1 MSTRR
6 GAAHVRPRPPSSG
19 RPKQPTKVKAPDR
32 RRLRQHRGLDARRR
46 RAPLATRT
54 LLALSVVL
62 LAGAALLAAGGGIGP
77 VLSTLAAG
85 FGSAVDRLSA
95 TPVPSLN
102 GLPPTEAPRIAVP
115 QQPYTSEASIDLNV
129 TVPPGVVGD
138 PSAKVR
144 IYLALE
150 GLQAAPIVD
159 VPVDATIRLVVPFD
173 LTPGRN
179 DISATLFQGGQES
192 EHSPIVTWF
201 LDQDPPRITVT
212 RPQDGA
218 AIDRPTVTL
227 EGSTQAETTLVTLNV
242 ANGASITTVAALDG
256 SFETTLPLAPG
267 VNVIEI
273 SGTDPAG
280 NQGAT
285 SLTLIQGSADLRVQL
300 RSSLN
305 RISVARHPSALQLT
319 VFVTDPSGDP
329 LPGARAFFTLQI
341 PGLAPISNELVTEF
355 DGRAIFTTPL
365 VGTLSTGG
373 GGATVFVSH
382 DDYGESTDRV
392 TLTFV
397 K

>member
-6 GAAHVRPRPPSSG
+6 GASHVRPRPPSSG
-19 RPKQPTKVKAPDR
+19 RPSQPTKVKAPDR
-32 RRLRQHRGLDARRR
+32 RRVRQHRGLDARRK

-54 LLALSVVL
+54 FLALSVAL

-77 VLSTLAAG
+77 VLSSLAAG
-85 FGSAVDRLSA
+85 FGSAFDRLAA
-95 TPVPSLN
+95 TPVPSLSD
-102 GLPPTEAPRIAVP
+102 LPPTQSPRIAVP
-115 QQPYTSEASIDLNV
+115 QQPFTRETSIDLNV

-159 VPVDATIRLVVPFD
+159 VPVGTSIRLGVPFD

-179 DISATLFQGGQES
+179 DISATLFRGGLES
-192 EHSPIVTWF
+192 DHSPIVTWF
-201 LDQDPPRITVT
+201 LDQDPPRITIT
-212 RPQDGA
+212 SPRDGA
-218 AIDRPTVTL
+218 AIDRSTATL
-227 EGSTQAETTLVTLNV
+227 EGSTQAETRLVALNA
-242 ANGASITTVAALDG
+242 ANGASITTVAARDG
-256 SFETTLPLAPG
+256 SFEITLPLAPG
-267 VNVIEI
+267 VNTIEI
-273 SGTDPAG
+273 NGTDPAG

-285 SLTLIQGSADLRVQL
+285 SLTLIQGSAEMRVQL

-305 RISVARHPSALQLT
+305 RISVARHPSSLQLT
-319 VFVTDPSGDP
+319 ALVTDPSGNP

-341 PGLAPISNELVTEF
+341 PGLAPISNQLVTAI
-355 DGRAIFTTPL
+355 DGRAVFTTPL
-365 VGTLSTGG
+365 VGTLARGG
-373 GGATVFVSH
+373 GGATVFITH
-382 DDYGESTDRV
+382 DDYGEATDRV

>member
-19 RPKQPTKVKAPDR
+19 RPSQPIKLKAPDR
-32 RRLRQHRGLDARRR
+32 RRVRQHRGLDARRK
-46 RAPLATRT
+46 RAPLVTRT
-54 LLALSVVL
+54 LLVLSVVL
-62 LAGAALLAAGGGIGP
+62 LAGAALLAASGGIGP

-85 FGSAVDRLSA
+85 FGSAIDRLAA
-95 TPVPSLN
+95 TPVPSLSD
-102 GLPPTEAPRIAVP
+102 LPPTEPPRIAAP
-115 QQPYTSEASIDLNV
+115 QQPFTSQVAIDLNV
-129 TVPPGVVGD
+129 TVPPRVVGD

-159 VPVDATIRLVVPFD
+159 VPVGSTIRLVVPFD
-173 LTPGRN
+173 LERGRN
-179 DISATLFQGGQES
+179 DISATLFQGGRES
-192 EHSPIVTWF
+192 DHSPIVTWF

-218 AIDRPTVTL
+218 AIERPTVTL
-227 EGSTQAETTLVTLNV
+227 EGSTQAETTLVTLN
-242 ANGASITTVAALDG
+242 ASNGASVTTVAARDG
-256 SFETTLPLAPG
+256 SFEVTLPLAPG
-267 VNVIEI
+267 INAIEI
-273 SGTDPAG
+273 NGTDPAG
-280 NQGAT
+280 NEGST
-285 SLTLIQGSADLRVQL
+285 TLTLIQGSADMRVQL

-305 RISVARHPSALQLT
+305 RISVAQHPNSLQLT
-319 VFVTDPSGDP
+319 VLVTDPGGNP

-341 PGLAPISNELVTEF
+341 PGLAPISNELVTAI
-355 DGRAIFTTPL
+355 DGRAIFSTPL

-382 DDYGESTDRV
+382 DDYGEATDRL

>member
-6 GAAHVRPRPPSSG
+6 GASHVRPRPPSSG
-19 RPKQPTKVKAPDR
+19 RPSHQTKVKAPDR
-32 RRLRQHRGLDARRR
+32 RRVRQHRGLDARRK

-62 LAGAALLAAGGGIGP
+62 LAGAALLAASGGIGP
-77 VLSTLAAG
+77 VLSTLATG
-85 FGSAVDRLSA
+85 FGSAIGRLSA
-95 TPVPSLN
+95 TPVPSVN
-102 GLPPTEAPRIAVP
+102 ALPPTESPRIAVP
-115 QQPYTSEASIDLNV
+115 QQPFTSEASIDLNV
-129 TVPPGVVGD
+129 TVPPGVIGD

-159 VPVDATIRLVVPFD
+159 VPVGATIRLVVPFD

-192 EHSPIVTWF
+192 AHSPIVTWF
-201 LDQDPPRITVT
+201 RDQDPPRITVT
-212 RPQDGA
+212 SPEDGA

-227 EGSTQAETTLVTLNV
+227 EGSTQAETTLVTINN

-256 SFETTLPLAPG
+256 SFKITLPLAPG
-267 VNVIEI
+267 VNAIDI

-285 SLTLIQGSADLRVQL
+285 SLTLIQGSAEMRVQL
-300 RSSLN
+300 RSSLY

-319 VFVTDPSGDP
+319 VVVTDPSGNP
-329 LPGARAFFTLQI
+329 LSGARAFFTLQI
-341 PGLAPISNELVTEF
+341 PGLAPISNELVTAI

-365 VGTLSTGG
+365 VGALTIGG
-373 GGATVFVSH
+373 GGATVFIAHEV
-382 DDYGESTDRV
+382 YGEATDRV
-392 TLTFV
+392 TLNFV